1 MRKFRIFKGIRI
13 AALTAM
19 VVLAF
24 SAAHPAEAQDETPSQ
39 FIASLA
45 DNAISTLVD
54 DGLTDAERI
63 TLFRGVMVERFD
75 LPLISRFVLG
85 VHWRRASSEQ
95 REEYSVL
102 FEAFIVRIYSSRL
115 GNYGGETLQ
124 IRSARAAGKDTIVIT
139 EIRGQ
144 GRPSLRV
151 DWRVRGDA
159 GAYKVVDIIIEGA
172 SMVVTQRD
180 EFASVIR
187 RSGGNLEGLLARLR
201 ATTAPVSAQ
210 QVSRADLDLAERQ
223 SP

>member
-1 MRKFRIFKGIRI
+1 MHKSRILKGIRF
-13 AALTAM
+13 AALAAM
-19 VVLAF
+19 VVLSF
-24 SAAHPAEAQDETPSQ
+24 SAAHPAAAQDETPSQ

-45 DNAISTLVD
+45 DNAISTLLD

-102 FEAFIVRIYSSRL
+102 FEAFIVSIYSSPL

-124 IRSARAAGKDTIVIT
+124 IRLARAAGRDTIVIT

-144 GRPSLRV
+144 GRPSVRV
-151 DWRVRGDA
+151 DWRVRGDD
-159 GAYKVVDIIIEGA
+159 GAYKVVDVIIEGA

-201 ATTAPVSAQ
+201 ATTATVSAQ
-210 QVSRADLDLAERQ
+210 QVSQANLELVARR
-223 SP
+223 SR

>member
-1 MRKFRIFKGIRI
+1 MRKSRIFKGIRI

-19 VVLAF
+19 VVLAV
-24 SAAHPAEAQDETPSQ
+24 SAGHPAAAQDETPSQ

-45 DNAISTLVD
+45 DNAIGTLLD
-54 DGLTDAERI
+54 NGLTDAERI

-95 REEYSVL
+95 REQYSVL
-102 FEAFIVRIYSSRL
+102 FEAFMVRIYSSRL

-124 IRSARAAGKDTIVIT
+124 IKSARAAGKDTIVIT

-151 DWRVRGDA
+151 DWRVREDD
-159 GAYKVVDIIIEGA
+159 GAYKVVDVIIEGA

-201 ATTAPVSAQ
+201 ATTAPVSIQ
-210 QVSRADLDLAERQ
+210 QVSQADLELVARR
-223 SP
+223 SR